1 MEWEGYSGAIQNYT
15 APARIWVRG
24 VSAAGG
30 SADHGRTYSRNRRTA
45 VRRSECAD
53 RRISRDARIGSGG
66 DLPTGV
72 SVAPA
77 DPGGRAV
84 QRRRDRLSR
93 ILFPLSDGGGGGTSA
108 GGGCV

>member
-15 APARIWVRG
+15 APAHLWVWG
-24 VSAAGG
+24 MSAAGG
-30 SADHGRTYSRNRRTA
+30 SADHGRTYSRDRRTA

-77 DPGGRAV
+77 DPGADSAFCLLV
-84 QRRRDRLSR
+84 KQPR
-93 ILFPLSDGGGGGTSA
+93 ILFPLSDGR
-108 GGGCV
+108 